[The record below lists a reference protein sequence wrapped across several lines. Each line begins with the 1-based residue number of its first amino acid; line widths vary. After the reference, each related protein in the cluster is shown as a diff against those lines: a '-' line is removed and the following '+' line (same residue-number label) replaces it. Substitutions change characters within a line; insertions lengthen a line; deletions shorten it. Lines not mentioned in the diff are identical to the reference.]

1 MMFFFGFLLGAGA
14 AVWFIVR
21 DGGGALIRLGG
32 RVQAAARAF
41 RDWGEREERFG
52 A

>member
-1 MMFFFGFLLGAGA
+1 MFFFGFLLGAGA

-41 RDWGEREERFG
+41 RESGEREQRFR

>member
-1 MMFFFGFLLGAGA
+1 MFFMGLLIGAGA
-14 AVWFIVR
+14 AVWFVVN
-21 DGGGALIRLGG
+21 DGGEALIRLGG

-41 RDWGEREERFG
+41 RAWSDRDDRYG

>member
-1 MMFFFGFLLGAGA
+1 MFFVGFLLGAGA

-21 DGGGALIRLGG
+21 DGGEALIRLGG

-41 RDWGEREERFG
+41 RDWNDREARSG
-52 A
+52 G